1 MMPHEAQATMAKILF
16 FVFAT
21 FVLCLGKTRAAS
33 IESHAFEQLT
43 NSSSVRTIVKI
54 STYHV

>member
-33 IESHAFEQLT
+33 FNDLDLQALKSPIKT
-43 NSSSVRTIVKI
+43 SSSLLV
-54 STYHV
+54 SDL